1 MPAAPL
7 HIMLV
12 AGEPSGDALGA
23 RLMAS
28 LRAETVGEI
37 RFSGVGGQNMTGE
50 GLESLFPLEDLSV
63 MGIAEVLPRLPLLL
77 RRIRETAAA
86 ATTTKPDALV
96 TVDSPGFTLRVAGR
110 LKGQGIPLIHYVA
123 PQVWAWRPGRAK
135 HIAQVFDRLLALLP
149 FEPPLF
155 EAVGLPCDFVGHSVV
170 EEALPETEAGQR
182 GSAFRAEHGI
192 SGNSPLLAVLPGSR
206 RSEIERLLP
215 VFGETVERLA
225 ERHPNLHVVVPT
237 LRQIEGIV
245 REAVRE
251 WHSKVT
257 VVATSEE
264 RGRAFAAADAALAA
278 SGTVSLELAAAR
290 VPTVIAYRMNPI
302 SAWIG
307 RRVIRVPW
315 ISLSNIILERPLIPE
330 LFQQACRPE
339 VLEAEVHRILTDQA
353 VRSDQQAGADEVM
366 KALGLGQGM
375 APSRR
380 AAQAVL
386 AAIGHRP

>member
-1 MPAAPL
+1 M
-7 HIMLV
+7 
-12 AGEPSGDALGA
+12 
-23 RLMAS
+23 
-28 LRAETVGEI
+28 
-37 RFSGVGGQNMTGE
+37 
-50 GLESLFPLEDLSV
+50 
-63 MGIAEVLPRLPLLL
+63 
-77 RRIRETAAA
+77 
-86 ATTTKPDALV
+86 
-96 TVDSPGFTLRVAGR
+96 
-110 LKGQGIPLIHYVA
+110 
-123 PQVWAWRPGRAK
+123 
-135 HIAQVFDRLLALLP
+135 
-149 FEPPLF
+149 
-155 EAVGLPCDFVGHSVV
+155 
-170 EEALPETEAGQR
+170 
-182 GSAFRAEHGI
+182 
-192 SGNSPLLAVLPGSR
+192 
-206 RSEIERLLP
+206 
-215 VFGETVERLA
+215 
-225 ERHPNLHVVVPT
+225 
-237 LRQIEGIV
+237 
-245 REAVRE
+245 
-251 WHSKVT
+251 
-257 VVATSEE
+257 VATSEE